1 MSGYIRRLSKPQNF
15 WLKIWA
21 RKNYS
26 CFGQRIPQKIYLFSL
41 LTTFW
46 QTFRKLIMS
55 YGSKYMHEKF
65 WKSNLTVQNRRVEQ
79 NCWQRCTYNIALPR
93 ASLVVS
99 HFCEGRLYGFHV
111 WITHITGSAII
122 STYLSFVEPLLNS
135 CFCLHKSTTE
145 SAWCFRHELY

>member
-1 MSGYIRRLSKPQNF
+1 MCGYIRRLSKPQNF
-15 WLKIWA
+15 WLQNMGAKKLLLFWS
-21 RKNYS
+21 KNTPKM
-26 CFGQRIPQKIYLFSL
+26 CLFSL

-46 QTFRKLIMS
+46 QTSRKLIMS
-55 YGSKYMHEKF
+55 YGSKYMYEKF
-65 WKSNLTVQNRRVEQ
+65 WKSNLTLQNRRVEQ

-99 HFCEGRLYGFHV
+99 RFCEGRLYGFHV

-145 SAWCFRHELY
+145 SAWCFRHELH